1 MNTTDKILVIGA
13 TGNIGRHLVPLL
25 AEAGVA
31 VRALTREPSRAGLP
45 GGVEVVRGD
54 LTEPESVE
62 AALEGVG
69 SVFLL
74 WPSFSAA
81 GAEHV
86 VEAIARHAR
95 RVVYVS
101 AFSVQDGRD
110 AAQNG
115 VWGEVE
121 ELVRRSGVEWTFLRA
136 GGFATNTLGWAEEIR
151 SSGVVRAPY
160 AGAARSL
167 IHEAD
172 IAAVAFRA
180 LTEDGHAGSSHVLTG
195 PEVLTQA
202 DQVRVIGEVIGR
214 PLRFDEQPREEAR
227 AEMIAAW
234 GDPAMVDGALDHWA
248 SIVAEPE
255 PVTTT
260 VEEVTGRPA
269 RTFREWAHDHAAD
282 FLSPRDVA
290 DSY

>member
-25 AEAGVA
+25 DEAGVP
-31 VRALTREPSRAGLP
+31 VRALTRDPSRAGLP
-45 GGVEVVRGD
+45 GGVEAVRGD
-54 LTEPESVE
+54 LTDPESVE
-62 AALEGVG
+62 KALHGVS

-81 GAEHV
+81 GAEPV

-101 AFSVQDGRD
+101 AFSVRDGVD

-115 VWGEVE
+115 VWGQIE

-136 GGFATNTLGWAEEIR
+136 GGFATNTLNWAEQIR
-151 SSGVVRAPY
+151 TRGVVRAPY

-180 LTEDGHAGSSHVLTG
+180 LTEDGHAGRSHVLTG
-195 PEVLTQA
+195 PEIVTQA
-202 DQVRVIGEVIGR
+202 DQVRIIGEVIGR
-214 PLRFDEQPREEAR
+214 TLRFDEQPREEAR
-227 AEMIAAW
+227 EEMIAAW
-234 GDPAMVDGALDHWA
+234 GDPATVDGALDHWA

-269 RTFREWAHDHAAD
+269 RTFRAWAHDHAAD
-282 FLSPRDVA
+282 FR
-290 DSY
+290 

>member
-1 MNTTDKILVIGA
+1 MNTTDKILLTGA
-13 TGNIGRHLVPLL
+13 TGNIGRHLASLL
-25 AEAGVA
+25 HEAGFP
-31 VRALTREPSRAGLP
+31 VRAMTRDPSRAGLP
-45 GGVEVVRGD
+45 DGVEVVRGD
-54 LTEPESVE
+54 LHDPGSVE
-62 AALEGVG
+62 AALDGVG

-81 GAEHV
+81 GAEPV

-101 AFSVQDGRD
+101 AFSVRDGAD
-110 AAQNG
+110 PAQNG
-115 VWGEVE
+115 VWGEIE
-121 ELVRRSGVEWTFLRA
+121 DLVRGSGVEWTFLRA

-151 SSGVVRAPY
+151 AGGVVRAPY

-180 LTEDGHAGSSHVLTG
+180 LTEDGHAGRSHVLTG
-195 PEVLTQA
+195 PQTITQA

-227 AEMIAAW
+227 AQMITAW
-234 GDPAMVDGALDHWA
+234 GDPAVVDGALDHWA

-282 FLSPRDVA
+282 FR
-290 DSY
+290 